1 MFHYR
6 VLSNKGVNAISSPSA
21 LDPNKYHLLPAIT
34 GTVLGV
40 ALNDKGLRESMET
53 AFNEK
58 PHVSPPNT
66 PVLHIKTDNTHIGFG
81 QNIPAPSSGET
92 IYAGPSLGIVIGKV
106 CSRVSEEQA
115 EDFIQGYTLVN
126 EVSLEETSFY
136 RPAVKAKCRDGF
148 CPIGP
153 AIVDKAQVSD
163 ANKLNID
170 TYVNGQLKHQTNTD
184 QLHYNV
190 AQIIS
195 YISSFISL
203 QPGDLVIAGTP
214 LRTEQLALAVND
226 EVMIEI
232 EGIGQL
238 SNKVVFE
245 GEQI

>member
-6 VLSNKGVNAISSPSA
+6 IKNNEGASNMTNPTP
-21 LDPNKYHLLPAIT
+21 LDPSKYELLPAIK

-40 ALNDKGLRESMET
+40 ALNDKGLRAHMET

-66 PVLHIKTDNTHIGFG
+66 PVLHIKTDNTHIASG
-81 QNIPAPSSGET
+81 QNIPAPASGET
-92 IYAGPSLGIVIGKV
+92 IYAGPSLGIVIGRT
-106 CSRVSEEQA
+106 CSRVSAEQA

-126 EVSLEETSFY
+126 EVSLAETSFY

-153 AIVDKAQVSD
+153 AVVDKEHIANP
-163 ANKLNID
+163 NKLAIN
-170 TYVNGQLKHQTNTD
+170 TYVNGQLKHQTNSD

-214 LRTEQLALAVND
+214 LRTQELAISIND

-238 SNKVVFE
+238 SNKVVSE
-245 GEQI
+245 GELG